1 MKRFQLQII
10 VSVLIL
16 SISVLIV
23 FSVASRKETVN
34 VSVSARPIE
43 ILEPVLNVKVDSK
56 NSIDSYRGLGAWV
69 DSFDADPNYLRGY
82 ATVLPSDV
90 IEMSENKV
98 RTLFLQSSRSKDR
111 SNKLISDPWYLAEFL
126 LNAHASNV
134 DVVAWYLPKW
144 DVSDGEDLKRML
156 ALSNFEVLGHKFD
169 GLALDIEW
177 NGDELEHQE
186 RSARLVELSENLRR
200 NLGDRVLGA
209 IVMPPVVTDVINPN
223 FWPEFPWAD
232 LENLYDVWLPMN
244 YWSFRTEEHADPNYY
259 NSENIKLL
267 RKNLENRDIFVHPI
281 GGVGLADG
289 TALPDPGEP
298 LATIDDLEGFVSS
311 LTVSDAIG
319 GSIYDWATTGPV
331 ARKQLAENFVLI
343 YPDSYM
349 GE

>member
-90 IEMSENKV
+90 IEMSENTV

-177 NGDELEHQE
+177 NGDDLEHQE

>member
-43 ILEPVLNVKVDSK
+43 ILEPVLNVKVHSK

-177 NGDELEHQE
+177 NGDDLEHQE

>member
-10 VSVLIL
+10 LSILIL

-23 FSVASRKETVN
+23 FSVASKKETLN

-43 ILEPVLNVKVDSK
+43 ILEPVLKVKVDPK

-156 ALSNFEVLGHKFD
+156 ALSNFEVLGHTFD

-177 NGDELEHQE
+177 NGDDLEHQE

-319 GSIYDWATTGPV
+319 GSIYDWATTGSV

>member
-23 FSVASRKETVN
+23 FSVVSRKETVN

-43 ILEPVLNVKVDSK
+43 ILEPVLKVKVDSK

-177 NGDELEHQE
+177 NGDDLDHQE

>member
-126 LNAHASNV
+126 LSAHASNV

-177 NGDELEHQE
+177 NGDDLEHQE

>member
-23 FSVASRKETVN
+23 FSVVSRKETVN

>member
-90 IEMSENKV
+90 IEKSENKV

-169 GLALDIEW
+169 GLAVDIEW
-177 NGDELEHQE
+177 NGDDLEHQE

-200 NLGDRVLGA
+200 N
-209 IVMPPVVTDVINPN
+209 
-223 FWPEFPWAD
+223 
-232 LENLYDVWLPMN
+232 
-244 YWSFRTEEHADPNYY
+244 
-259 NSENIKLL
+259 
-267 RKNLENRDIFVHPI
+267 
-281 GGVGLADG
+281 
-289 TALPDPGEP
+289 
-298 LATIDDLEGFVSS
+298 
-311 LTVSDAIG
+311 
-319 GSIYDWATTGPV
+319 
-331 ARKQLAENFVLI
+331 
-343 YPDSYM
+343 
-349 GE
+349 

>member
-43 ILEPVLNVKVDSK
+43 ILEPVLNVKVHSK

-177 NGDELEHQE
+177 NGDDLEHQE

-298 LATIDDLEGFVSS
+298 LATIDDLDGFVSS
-311 LTVSDAIG
+311 LIVSDAIG

-331 ARKQLAENFVLI
+331 ARKQLAENFVFI
-343 YPDSYM
+343 YPDLYV

>member
-1 MKRFQLQII
+1 
-10 VSVLIL
+10 
-16 SISVLIV
+16 
-23 FSVASRKETVN
+23 
-34 VSVSARPIE
+34 
-43 ILEPVLNVKVDSK
+43 
-56 NSIDSYRGLGAWV
+56 
-69 DSFDADPNYLRGY
+69 
-82 ATVLPSDV
+82 
-90 IEMSENKV
+90 
-98 RTLFLQSSRSKDR
+98 
-111 SNKLISDPWYLAEFL
+111 
-126 LNAHASNV
+126 
-134 DVVAWYLPKW
+134 
-144 DVSDGEDLKRML
+144 
-156 ALSNFEVLGHKFD
+156 
-169 GLALDIEW
+169 LALDIEW
-177 NGDELEHQE
+177 NGDDLEHQE

-319 GSIYDWATTGPV
+319 GSIYDWATTGSV

>member
-43 ILEPVLNVKVDSK
+43 ILEPVLNVKVHSK

-156 ALSNFEVLGHKFD
+156 ALSNFEVLGHTFD

-177 NGDELEHQE
+177 NGDDLEHQE

-319 GSIYDWATTGPV
+319 GSIYDWATTGSV